1 MTSSFFPDH
10 QQDFHFS
17 KSGIPLH
24 MLDDIQYQEFA
35 MEFPDEIKEPI
46 IYSTVQ
52 EFFYATIPTEGDPE
66 AHF

>member
-1 MTSSFFPDH
+1 
-10 QQDFHFS
+10 
-17 KSGIPLH
+17 